1 MTAEA
6 GGAPMSEINA
16 LRERMGPPLDKL
28 FLLTRAT
35 VFDVF
40 DFTSATVP
48 IKITAITQGPD
59 GYSYIL
65 DDFSGA
71 VYRVDPAAQPNP
83 RATVIYQPGY
93 ELFGSTTGRAQTI
106 SASGPDILIFDAS
119 SNLWRWRPADSSGKG
134 TLVKL
139 RVRDGELWG
148 SDVTII
154 SGFAADEGTGLYRMY
169 VVDPSARQI
178 LRYTPAPDG
187 TGYPAPPTGYLIN
200 PTSLASVDAMAI
212 DGDLYLAQ
220 DGAVRR
226 YVGGAVD
233 EWVPADPGDS
243 VIRSTPEIRLILSAG
258 ASRTGVLYGWD
269 VRNERILAY
278 SKASSGSVL
287 AQYQLVASDGVV
299 SSIVGGYIAL
309 ARDGGAPTF
318 IWAEEGRI
326 RGAVLGAA
334 VTPGATPTPAV
345 TAAPV
350 IELPSIQP

>member
-1 MTAEA
+1 
-6 GGAPMSEINA
+6 
-16 LRERMGPPLDKL
+16 
-28 FLLTRAT
+28 
-35 VFDVF
+35 
-40 DFTSATVP
+40 
-48 IKITAITQGPD
+48 
-59 GYSYIL
+59 
-65 DDFSGA
+65 
-71 VYRVDPAAQPNP
+71 
-83 RATVIYQPGY
+83 
-93 ELFGSTTGRAQTI
+93 
-106 SASGPDILIFDAS
+106 
-119 SNLWRWRPADSSGKG
+119 
-134 TLVKL
+134 
-139 RVRDGELWG
+139 
-148 SDVTII
+148 
-154 SGFAADEGTGLYRMY
+154 MY

-299 SSIVGGYIAL
+299 SNIVGGYIAL

-334 VTPGATPTPAV
+334 VTPGATPTPAA

-350 IELPSIQP
+350 IELPSTQP